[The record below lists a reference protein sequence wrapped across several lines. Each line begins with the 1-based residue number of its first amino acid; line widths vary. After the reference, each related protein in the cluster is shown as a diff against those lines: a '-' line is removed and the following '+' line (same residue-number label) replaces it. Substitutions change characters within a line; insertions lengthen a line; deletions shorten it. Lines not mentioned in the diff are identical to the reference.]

1 MKLILASA
9 SARRAEIL
17 RAAGIPFEALA
28 TGADETL
35 RSGEAVEAMVLRL
48 AEAKAR
54 AAIASLKPPHE
65 TAIVIGA
72 DTVVDL
78 DGEVLGK
85 PGSARVAA
93 EMLRKLSG
101 RTHRVVTGLAVIRVP
116 DGAARLELETTQVR
130 FAPLTA
136 EEIDRY
142 AATGEP
148 LDKAGAYA
156 IQGIAGRYVERIEGC
171 YFNVVGLPLAR
182 LCRILKDLGWQ
193 PDEPGLERQRPD
205 PSAGNEQGGP
215 KAAHEILVDFRTA
228 SPLLIF
234 SRLQL

>member
-17 RAAGIPFEALA
+17 RDAGISFEALP
-28 TGADETL
+28 TDVDESP
-35 RSGEAVEAMVLRL
+35 RAGETVEAMVLRL

-54 AAIASLKPPHE
+54 AAIARLKSLHE

-85 PGSARVAA
+85 PGSARVAG

-101 RTHRVVTGLAVIRVP
+101 KTHRVVTGLVVIRVP
-116 DGAARLELETTQVR
+116 DGLARLELETTEVR
-130 FAPLTA
+130 FAVLTA

-182 LCRILKDLGWQ
+182 LYRILQELGW
-193 PDEPGLERQRPD
+193 RPD
-205 PSAGNEQGGP
+205 APQQS
-215 KAAHEILVDFRTA
+215 
-228 SPLLIF
+228 
-234 SRLQL
+234 

>member
-1 MKLILASA
+1 
-9 SARRAEIL
+9 
-17 RAAGIPFEALA
+17 
-28 TGADETL
+28 
-35 RSGEAVEAMVLRL
+35 MVLRL

-54 AAIASLKPPHE
+54 AAVASLKSLHE
-65 TAIVIGA
+65 PAIVIGA

-78 DGEVLGK
+78 GGEALGK

-116 DGAARLELETTQVR
+116 DGEARLELETTEVR
-130 FAPLTA
+130 FAALTA
-136 EEIDRY
+136 EEIDQY
-142 AATGEP
+142 AATDEP

-182 LCRILKDLGWQ
+182 LYRILKDFGW
-193 PDEPGLERQRPD
+193 RPD
-205 PSAGNEQGGP
+205 VPRSWPQ
-215 KAAHEILVDFRTA
+215 R
-228 SPLLIF
+228 
-234 SRLQL
+234 

>member
-1 MKLILASA
+1 VARADHTMKLILASA

-17 RAAGIPFEALA
+17 RAAGVPFEALSMDV
-28 TGADETL
+28 DES
-35 RSGEAVEAMVLRL
+35 RRAGETVEAMVLRL

-54 AAIASLKPPHE
+54 TVVASLKSPNE
-65 TAIVIGA
+65 TTLVVGA

-101 RTHRVVTGLAVIRVP
+101 RTHRVVTGLSVIRVP
-116 DGAARLELETTQVR
+116 GGEERLELETTQVR

-142 AATGEP
+142 AATDEP

-171 YFNVVGLPLAR
+171 YFNVVGLPIAR
-182 LCRILKDLGWQ
+182 LYRILKELGW
-193 PDEPGLERQRPD
+193 PDATRESYRAAENDKGGLLGRP
-205 PSAGNEQGGP
+205 
-215 KAAHEILVDFRTA
+215 
-228 SPLLIF
+228 
-234 SRLQL
+234 

>member
-17 RAAGIPFEALA
+17 QNAGISFEALS
-28 TGADETL
+28 TNVDESPW
-35 RSGEAVEAMVLRL
+35 RGESVEAMVLRL

-54 AAIASLKPPHE
+54 AAVGSVCSLQE

-78 DGEVLGK
+78 DGGALGK
-85 PGSARVAA
+85 PASARVAR
-93 EMLRKLSG
+93 EMLRRLSG
-101 RTHRVVTGLAVIRVP
+101 RMHRVVTGLAVIRVP
-116 DGAARLELETTQVR
+116 DGETRLELESTQVR
-130 FAPLTA
+130 FATLTDQ
-136 EEIDRY
+136 EIDEY
-142 AATGEP
+142 AATDEP

-182 LCRILKDLGWQ
+182 LHRILKDLGWQ
-193 PDEPGLERQRPD
+193 P
-205 PSAGNEQGGP
+205 N
-215 KAAHEILVDFRTA
+215 A
-228 SPLLIF
+228 S
-234 SRLQL
+234 RA

>member
-17 RAAGIPFEALA
+17 RDAGVPFETLSMDVDESPRAGETVEALA
-28 TGADETL
+28 
-35 RSGEAVEAMVLRL
+35 LRL

-54 AAIASLKPPHE
+54 AAVASLKSLDE
-65 TAIVIGA
+65 VAIVVGA

-85 PGSARVAA
+85 PGSARVAG

-116 DGAARLELETTQVR
+116 DGEARLELETTEVR
-130 FAPLTA
+130 FAPLSP
-136 EEIDRY
+136 EEIDQY
-142 AATGEP
+142 AATDEP

-182 LCRILKDLGWQ
+182 LYRTLKELGW
-193 PDEPGLERQRPD
+193 PDATRELQRAD
-205 PSAGNEQGGP
+205 R
-215 KAAHEILVDFRTA
+215 K
-228 SPLLIF
+228 
-234 SRLQL
+234 

>member
-17 RAAGIPFEALA
+17 RDAGIPFETLS
-28 TGADETL
+28 TDVDESP
-35 RSGEAVEAMVLRL
+35 RAGESVEAMVLRL
-48 AEAKAR
+48 AEAKAG
-54 AAIASLKPPHE
+54 AAVASLRSPNEK
-65 TAIVIGA
+65 AIVIGA

-85 PGSARVAA
+85 PGSARIAA

-116 DGAARLELETTQVR
+116 DGQTRLELETTQVR
-130 FAPLTA
+130 FSTLTP
-136 EEIDRY
+136 EEIDQY
-142 AATGEP
+142 AATDEP

-182 LCRILKDLGWQ
+182 LYRLLKNFGWQ
-193 PDEPGLERQRPD
+193 PDAPQGLERGAER
-205 PSAGNEQGGP
+205 SGW
-215 KAAHEILVDFRTA
+215 KR
-228 SPLLIF
+228 
-234 SRLQL
+234 

>member
-17 RAAGIPFEALA
+17 RAAGIPFETLP
-28 TGADETL
+28 TDVDESP
-35 RSGEAVEAMVLRL
+35 RAGETVEALVLRL

-54 AAIASLKPPHE
+54 AAVAILKSPNE
-65 TAIVIGA
+65 KAIVIGA

-85 PGSARVAA
+85 PGSARLAA
-93 EMLRKLSG
+93 KMLRKLSG
-101 RTHRVVTGLAVIRVP
+101 KTHRVVTGLAVIRVP
-116 DGAARLELETTQVR
+116 DGEARLELETTEVR
-130 FAPLTA
+130 FATLTA
-136 EEIDRY
+136 EEINQY
-142 AATGEP
+142 AATDEP

-182 LCRILKDLGWQ
+182 LYRILKDFGWQ
-193 PDEPGLERQRPD
+193 QNSPG
-205 PSAGNEQGGP
+205 AG
-215 KAAHEILVDFRTA
+215 RTD
-228 SPLLIF
+228 
-234 SRLQL
+234 RK

>member
-17 RAAGIPFEALA
+17 RDAGIPFETLSMDV
-28 TGADETL
+28 DESP
-35 RSGEAVEAMVLRL
+35 RAGETVEAMALRL

-54 AAIASLKPPHE
+54 AAVASLESPRE
-65 TAIVIGA
+65 TAIVVGA

-85 PGSARVAA
+85 PSSARVAA

-101 RTHRVVTGLAVIRVP
+101 RMHRVVTGLAVIRVP
-116 DGAARLELETTQVR
+116 DGEARLELETTQVC
-130 FAPLTA
+130 FAALTA
-136 EEIDRY
+136 EEIEQY
-142 AATGEP
+142 AATDEP

-182 LCRILKDLGWQ
+182 LYRILKELGWQ
-193 PDEPGLERQRPD
+193 PDAPNELQRATGNDKGGLSGRP
-205 PSAGNEQGGP
+205 
-215 KAAHEILVDFRTA
+215 
-228 SPLLIF
+228 
-234 SRLQL
+234 

>member
-17 RAAGIPFEALA
+17 RAAGIPFETLSMDV
-28 TGADETL
+28 DESP
-35 RSGEAVEAMVLRL
+35 RAGEAVEGMVLRL

-54 AAIASLKPPHE
+54 AAVASLGSRNE

-78 DGEVLGK
+78 GGEALGK
-85 PGSARVAA
+85 PGSARVAG

-116 DGAARLELETTQVR
+116 DGEARLELETTEVR
-130 FAPLTA
+130 VATLTA
-136 EEIDRY
+136 EEINQY
-142 AATGEP
+142 AATDEP

-171 YFNVVGLPLAR
+171 YFNVVGLPLAK
-182 LCRILKDLGWQ
+182 LYRILKDFGW
-193 PDEPGLERQRPD
+193 RPD
-205 PSAGNEQGGP
+205 VAPQ
-215 KAAHEILVDFRTA
+215 
-228 SPLLIF
+228 
-234 SRLQL
+234 RLNTRHRK

>member
-17 RAAGIPFEALA
+17 RDAGISFEALP
-28 TGADETL
+28 TDVDESP
-35 RSGEAVEAMVLRL
+35 RAGETVGEMVLRL

-54 AAIASLKPPHE
+54 VAIASLKSLNE

-85 PGSARVAA
+85 PGSARVAG

-101 RTHRVVTGLAVIRVP
+101 KTHRVVTGLAVIRVP
-116 DGAARLELETTQVR
+116 DGLARLELETTEVR
-130 FAPLTA
+130 FAVLAP
-136 EEIDRY
+136 EEIDQY

-156 IQGIAGRYVERIEGC
+156 IQGIAGRFVERIEGC

-182 LCRILKDLGWQ
+182 LYRILKDFGWQ
-193 PDEPGLERQRPD
+193 PAKPRGSQRRTG
-205 PSAGNEQGGP
+205 PSG
-215 KAAHEILVDFRTA
+215 
-228 SPLLIF
+228 
-234 SRLQL
+234 

>member
-1 MKLILASA
+1 MNRPS
-9 SARRAEIL
+9 S
-17 RAAGIPFEALA
+17 
-28 TGADETL
+28 
-35 RSGEAVEAMVLRL
+35 
-48 AEAKAR
+48 
-54 AAIASLKPPHE
+54 
-65 TAIVIGA
+65 IGA

-116 DGAARLELETTQVR
+116 DGEARLELETTQVR
-130 FAPLTA
+130 FAALTA
-136 EEIDRY
+136 EEIDQY
-142 AATGEP
+142 AATDEP

-182 LCRILKDLGWQ
+182 LYRILKEFGWQ
-193 PDEPGLERQRPD
+193 PDATRELRRA
-205 PSAGNEQGGP
+205 AGNDKGGLSGRP
-215 KAAHEILVDFRTA
+215 
-228 SPLLIF
+228 
-234 SRLQL
+234 